1 LPDAFSIIYILHW
14 LVTILSSPNEAQ

>member
-14 LVTILSSPNEAQ
+14 LVTILSSPNVAQ